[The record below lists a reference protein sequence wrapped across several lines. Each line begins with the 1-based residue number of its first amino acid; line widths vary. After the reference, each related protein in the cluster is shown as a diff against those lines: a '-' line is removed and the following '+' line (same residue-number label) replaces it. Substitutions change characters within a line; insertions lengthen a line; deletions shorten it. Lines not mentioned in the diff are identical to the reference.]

1 MSRMTKFLKQT
12 CALEIYQLGAD
23 GSPLLN
29 DFGEIQYNVPITC
42 RCRRERCI
50 QDVETSNGAI
60 LKSASRYF
68 LDESVPILADYR
80 IDGRVVLQVADYVNG
95 LGRVEG
101 YEVYT

>member
-29 DFGEIQYNVPITC
+29 DFGEIQYNAPITC

-50 QDVETSNGAI
+50 QDVATSNGAI

-68 LDESVPILADYR
+68 LDESTPILADYR

-95 LGRVEG
+95 LGRTEG

>member
-12 CALEIYQLGAD
+12 CVLETYQLNAD
-23 GSPLLN
+23 GSPKLN
-29 DFGEIQYNVPITC
+29 DFGEIQYNAPAVC
-42 RCRRERCI
+42 KCRRERCI

-68 LDESVPILADYR
+68 LDESVSILADYR

-95 LGRVEG
+95 LGRIEG